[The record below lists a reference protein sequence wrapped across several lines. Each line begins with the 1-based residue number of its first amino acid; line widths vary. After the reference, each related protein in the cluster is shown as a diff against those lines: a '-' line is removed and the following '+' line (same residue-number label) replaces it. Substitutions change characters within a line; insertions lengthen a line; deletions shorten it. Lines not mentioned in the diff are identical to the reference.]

1 MTGPLPRWEA
11 DTCAVC
17 PAQTL
22 GPGAFDV
29 LARPGPQYP
38 YHPDLGWRADPD
50 GVPVC
55 VHPYRVGM
63 PVGEYKSAGTP
74 VPDLDSPAPAPTP
87 EALELPERLEDLEGW
102 LVAMLRSVPQ
112 ERMFGAVARAEREAG
127 TRFASRDVV
136 KAMRKVMSRE
146 LTRV

>member
-17 PAQTL
+17 PAQLL

-29 LARPGPQYP
+29 LARPGPRFAYR
-38 YHPDLGWRADPD
+38 PDLGWRADPD

-63 PVGEYKSAGTP
+63 AVGEYKSAGAP
-74 VPDLDSPAPAPTP
+74 VPDLDSPAPAPTL
-87 EALELPERLEDLEGW
+87 ETLELPQRLEDLEGW

-127 TRFASRDVV
+127 TRFAARDVV
-136 KAMRKVMSRE
+136 TAMRTVMSRE
-146 LTRV
+146 LARA